1 MLNKEKN
8 IRPDIEGEMDELQRF
23 SQELSRDED
32 IKVSVDEIIQSL
44 EKSQEQ
50 LLTNE
55 IWGTLENTESNEIEQ
70 GDWKTV
76 NKIAREYKKTSP
88 KVLKKEIESDEY
100 KRPLIAK
107 LGDRYILMAGNTRL
121 CTAAAMGVNLN
132 VFIAEINVDDEI
144 NEKWSEKYKKSIDC
158 NNPKGFSQRAHCQGR
173 KKKVNETEEI
183 KGGLADNKTLVQL
196 AKKHDAKG
204 YYHIQDMIKSLKKQI
219 EMGLKVE
226 MEHTN
231 DKDKAMEITMDHLWE
246 DPNYYS
252 KLKKME
258 TKESM
263 GADSSG
269 AFVGPT
275 FGGVI
280 KKKDL
285 YKSGNYKK
293 YNVNEEEVKEATDAS
308 SSGPYDAPFGDGG
321 KNPLKINGPESIKK
335 SRAVK
340 DKNFPKWGGPGGI
353 FIKIKE
359 KCKKYPYC
367 NQGDI
372 NAIEL
377 LEIKNEV
384 VEISE
389 KYGIPYKEME
399 KIVLNEIN
407 KIFISM
413 NLSDIN
419 SLIESIAKEEVKNMI
434 LSESE
439 GNKKEVYHIKLEG
452 EPIDTFKS
460 REEAE
465 KVLPKYQEKEKGE
478 LIIEPEVYESYED
491 MIEKMD
497 LLGQELEE
505 KENQNMKNQEPMEG
519 NAFAYAALKAKE
531 SGKKS
536 FKFKGK
542 EHDVEESWKQLEE
555 EEGMCYECGDKSME
569 EKLVGNQD
577 KLDKDKD
584 GDIGADD
591 LADLRAGKEGEV
603 KEEDD
608 EDVVFTIWSK
618 YSEDAYNE
626 HKPDTFSDEFEFAD
640 NIISHV
646 VQSAIANGE
655 CDEEDEDD
663 LTDELKQEFALDI
676 FDEYRQEVGD
686 DDEEEEELDEE
697 KKTCNEC
704 GSMLNEEGMCSECG
718 SMMNESKT
726 KKKTIR
732 LTESEMVELIKKMVN
747 ESVPGEVVTKKAQ
760 SQSKKDNEDNAKKV
774 GEKISKATKIEGS
787 DNPEFPHQNNSGTKV
802 ARQNNE
808 EENEFVEDNRG
819 GKSIDLD
826 YDHEPSDKFKK
837 RLKSA
842 LEGDSKMGNSQEAAN
857 VVKSDLGEKLAK
869 QAERKGK
876 KDKEAPRYNKEP
888 QPVKDVNESEKQVSS
903 VLKEEIEKMKK
914 IASYNKKT
922 Q

>member
-1 MLNKEKN
+1 MLDKDKH
-8 IRPDIEGEMDELQRF
+8 IRPDIEGEMDEIQRF
-23 SQELSRDED
+23 SQELSRDEG
-32 IKVSVDEIIQSL
+32 IEISVDEVIETL
-44 EKSQEQ
+44 ENSEEQ
-50 LLTNE
+50 TLTNDL
-55 IWGTLENTESNEIEQ
+55 WSSLENTESNEVEE

-76 NKIAREYKKTSP
+76 IEIAKEYRKTNP
-88 KVLKKEIESDEY
+88 KVLKKEIESGEY

-107 LGDRYILMAGNTRL
+107 LGDRLILIAGNTRL

-132 VFIAEINVDDEI
+132 VFIAD
-144 NEKWSEKYKKSIDC
+144 ID
-158 NNPKGFSQRAHCQGR
+158 NKI
-173 KKKVNETEEI
+173 NETEEI

-226 MEHTN
+226 MEHTD

-246 DPNYYS
+246 DPKYYS

-263 GADSSG
+263 GADSAG
-269 AFVGPT
+269 AFVGPA

-285 YKSGNYKK
+285 YKPNNFKK

-308 SSGPYDAPFGDGG
+308 SSGPYDAPFGNGG
-321 KNPLKINGPESIKK
+321 KNPLKINGEKSIKN

-377 LEIKNEV
+377 LEIKDDV
-384 VEISE
+384 IEISE

-419 SLIESIAKEEVKNMI
+419 TLIESIASEEIKKTI
-434 LSESE
+434 ISESKE
-439 GNKKEVYHIKLEG
+439 GKKEVYHIKLNG
-452 EPIDTFKS
+452 EPVETFMSK
-460 REEAE
+460 EEAE
-465 KVLPKYQEKEKGE
+465 EALPKYKAKEKGE
-478 LIIEPEVYESYED
+478 LIIEPEIYESYED
-491 MIEKMD
+491 MIEKLDEM
-497 LLGQELEE
+497 GQELEE
-505 KENQNMKNQEPMEG
+505 KENQNMENQEPMEG

-531 SGKKS
+531 AGKKT
-536 FKFKGK
+536 FEFDG
-542 EHDVEESWKQLEE
+542 ETHDVKESWKQLEE
-555 EEGMCYECGDKSME
+555 EEGMCMECGDKSME
-569 EKLVGNQD
+569 EELKGNQD
-577 KLDKDKD
+577 KIDANKNGKID
-584 GDIGADD
+584 ADD
-591 LADLRAGKEGEV
+591 FKKLRDMKEGE
-603 KEEDD
+603 
-608 EDVVFTIWSK
+608 
-618 YSEDAYNE
+618 
-626 HKPDTFSDEFEFAD
+626 
-640 NIISHV
+640 
-646 VQSAIANGE
+646 GM
-655 CDEEDEDD
+655 
-663 LTDELKQEFALDI
+663 
-676 FDEYRQEVGD
+676 
-686 DDEEEEELDEE
+686 
-697 KKTCNEC
+697 CNEC
-704 GSMLNEEGMCSECG
+704 GSMLNEEGMCNECG
-718 SMMNESKT
+718 SMMNESKS
-726 KKKTIR
+726 KKKVLR
-732 LTESEMVELIKKMVN
+732 LTESEMVNLIKKMVS
-747 ESVPGEVVTKKAQ
+747 ESVPGMEVIRKAQKQSKEDNEQNAKEVEQKIKKATT
-760 SQSKKDNEDNAKKV
+760 V
-774 GEKISKATKIEGS
+774 EGS

-826 YDHEPSDKFKK
+826 YDYEPSKKFKE

-842 LEGDSKMGNSQEAAN
+842 LEGDSKMGNSQDAAN
-857 VVKSDLGEKLAK
+857 VVKSDLGKKLAK
-869 QAERKGK
+869 QAERKEE
-876 KDKEAPRYNKEP
+876 KEEKAPMYNKDA
-888 QPVKDVNESEKQVSS
+888 QPVKEVNESEEKTSS
-903 VLKEEIEKMKK
+903 LLKEEIEKMKK
-914 IASYNKKT
+914 MASYNKKT

>member
-8 IRPDIEGEMDELQRF
+8 IRPDIEGEMDELQRV
-23 SQELSRDED
+23 SQDLKRDED
-32 IKVSVDEIIQSL
+32 IDISVDEL
-44 EKSQEQ
+44 VKAFGKSREQ
-50 LLTNE
+50 KLTNDV
-55 IWGTLENTESNEIEQ
+55 WSKLENTESNQIKRGEWSKVMDIAKNYN
-70 GDWKTV
+70 KT
-76 NKIAREYKKTSP
+76 NPKK
-88 KVLKKEIESDEY
+88 LKSAIESGNY
-100 KRPLIAK
+100 NRPLILD
-107 LGDRYILMAGNTRL
+107 LGGRYILVAGNTRL
-121 CTAAAMGVNLN
+121 STAAAMGVTPM
-132 VFIAEINVDDEI
+132 VFIARIYNQEQIEKLINIAHTDITRKKGKEYSPDVHELQKWINDNMYVGDI

-158 NNPKGFSQRAHCQGR
+158 NNPKGFSQRAHCHG
-173 KKKVNETEEI
+173 KNKMDTNEDCWDGYKQVGMKN
-183 KGGLADNKTLVQL
+183 KGGKQVPNCVP
-196 AKKHDAKG
+196 KKGD
-204 YYHIQDMIKSLKKQI
+204 
-219 EMGLKVE
+219 
-226 MEHTN
+226 TN
-231 DKDKAMEITMDHLWE
+231 EVT
-246 DPNYYS
+246 
-252 KLKKME
+252 
-258 TKESM
+258 
-263 GADSSG
+263 GADSAG
-269 AFVGPT
+269 AFVGPA

-465 KVLPKYQEKEKGE
+465 KALPKYQEKEKGE
-478 LIIEPEVYESYED
+478 LIIEPEIYESYED

-542 EHDVEESWKQLEE
+542 EHNVEEAWKQLEE

-569 EKLVGNQD
+569 EKLVGNQK
-577 KLDKDKD
+577 KLDVDKD

-591 LADLRAGKEGEV
+591 LSKLRDMK
-603 KEEDD
+603 EDD
-608 EDVVFTIWSK
+608 EEEDMVFTIWSK

>member
-8 IRPDIEGEMDELQRF
+8 IRPDIEGEMDELQRV
-23 SQELSRDED
+23 SQDLKRDED
-32 IKVSVDEIIQSL
+32 IDISVDEL
-44 EKSQEQ
+44 VKAFGKSREQ
-50 LLTNE
+50 KLTNDV
-55 IWGTLENTESNEIEQ
+55 WFKLENTESNQIKRGEWSKVMDIAKNYN
-70 GDWKTV
+70 KT
-76 NKIAREYKKTSP
+76 NPKK
-88 KVLKKEIESDEY
+88 LKSAIESGNY
-100 KRPLIAK
+100 NRPLILD
-107 LGDRYILMAGNTRL
+107 LGGRYILVAGNTRL
-121 CTAAAMGVNLN
+121 STAAAMGVTPM
-132 VFIAEINVDDEI
+132 VFIARIYNQEQIEKLINIAHTDITRKKGKEYSPDVHELQKWINDNMYVGDI

-173 KKKVNETEEI
+173 KKKT
-183 KGGLADNKTLVQL
+183 
-196 AKKHDAKG
+196 
-204 YYHIQDMIKSLKKQI
+204 
-219 EMGLKVE
+219 
-226 MEHTN
+226 
-231 DKDKAMEITMDHLWE
+231 
-246 DPNYYS
+246 
-252 KLKKME
+252 E

-263 GADSSG
+263 GADSAG
-269 AFVGPT
+269 AFSAPA
-275 FGGVI
+275 FSGVI

-308 SSGPYDAPFGDGG
+308 SSGAYDAPFGDGG

-439 GNKKEVYHIKLEG
+439 NNKKEVYHIKLEG
-452 EPIDTFKS
+452 EPIETFKS

-497 LLGQELEE
+497 LMGQELEE
-505 KENQNMKNQEPMEG
+505 KENQNMENQEPMEG

-542 EHDVEESWKQLEE
+542 EHDVEEAWKQLEE

-584 GDIGADD
+584 GKITKKDFDM
-591 LADLRAGKEGEV
+591 LRDV
-603 KEEDD
+603 K
-608 EDVVFTIWSK
+608 
-618 YSEDAYNE
+618 
-626 HKPDTFSDEFEFAD
+626 
-640 NIISHV
+640 
-646 VQSAIANGE
+646 
-655 CDEEDEDD
+655 
-663 LTDELKQEFALDI
+663 
-676 FDEYRQEVGD
+676 
-686 DDEEEEELDEE
+686 EELDEE

-726 KKKTIR
+726 KKRTIR
-732 LTESEMVELIKKMVN
+732 LTESEMVELIKKMVK
-747 ESVPGEVVTKKAQ
+747 ESIPGVEVTKKAQ
-760 SQSKKDNEDNAKKV
+760 SQSKKDNEDNAKNV

-842 LEGDSKMGNSQEAAN
+842 LEGDSTMGNSQEAAN
-857 VVKSDLGEKLAK
+857 VVKSDLGKKLAK

-876 KDKEAPRYNKEP
+876 KDEEAPRYKKEP
-888 QPVKDVNESEKQVSS
+888 QPVKEVNESEKQVSS
-903 VLKEEIEKMKK
+903 VLKEEIQKMKK

>member
-88 KVLKKEIESDEY
+88 KVLKKEIESDDY

-107 LGDRYILMAGNTRL
+107 LGDRHILMAGNTRL

-173 KKKVNETEEI
+173 KKR
-183 KGGLADNKTLVQL
+183 
-196 AKKHDAKG
+196 
-204 YYHIQDMIKSLKKQI
+204 
-219 EMGLKVE
+219 
-226 MEHTN
+226 
-231 DKDKAMEITMDHLWE
+231 
-246 DPNYYS
+246 
-252 KLKKME
+252 E

-263 GADSSG
+263 GADSAG
-269 AFVGPT
+269 AFEGPT

-280 KKKDL
+280 KKRDL

-293 YNVNEEEVKEATDAS
+293 YNVNEGEVKEATDAS

-465 KVLPKYQEKEKGE
+465 KSLSKYQEKERGE

-555 EEGMCYECGDKSME
+555 EESMCYECGDKSME
-569 EKLVGNQD
+569 EKLVGKQD
-577 KLDKDKD
+577 KLDVDKD
-584 GDIGADD
+584 GDIGSDD
-591 LADLRAGKEGEV
+591 LSKLRDMKEDV
-603 KEEDD
+603 D
-608 EDVVFTIWSK
+608 EDMVFTIWSK
-618 YSEDAYNE
+618 YSEEAYNE

-646 VQSAIANGE
+646 VQSAIANDE

-676 FDEYRQEVGD
+676 FDEYRQEVGDD

-842 LEGDSKMGNSQEAAN
+842 LEGDSKMGNSQDAAN

-888 QPVKDVNESEKQVSS
+888 QPVKEVNESEKQVSS